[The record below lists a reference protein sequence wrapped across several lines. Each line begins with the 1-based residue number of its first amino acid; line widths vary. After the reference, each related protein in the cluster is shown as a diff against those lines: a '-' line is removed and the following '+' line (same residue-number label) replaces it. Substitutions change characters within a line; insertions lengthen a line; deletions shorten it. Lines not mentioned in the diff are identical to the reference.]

1 MAGEAPKSE
10 KKRRFD
16 HSSDLGGLEASVE
29 DLISS
34 VCDSESKEG
43 AWMSDYDIVKRGT
56 ALKLESQVGGDT
68 VGGHCRRE
76 CRTECRRLAPDGDII
91 TCLPLRRRRQLWLF
105 AAPKALAE
113 GARRR
118 RSPWPP
124 FSATRAGLRLHHL
137 PLHSGAGPSRRRVRA
152 WSMASTS
159 WPSTY
164 SRRRAR
170 ASRWAPWRSG
180 CAPRWPV
187 CVRRARRRRGPTAW
201 SK

>member
-76 CRTECRRLAPDGDII
+76 CRTECRKLAPDGHHH
-91 TCLPLRRRRQLWLF
+91 LLAP
-105 AAPKALAE
+105 APKAPAVAVCGAE

-187 CVRRARRRRGPTAW
+187 CARRARRRRGPTAW

>member
-16 HSSDLGGLEASVE
+16 HSSDLGGLEVSVE

-76 CRTECRRLAPDGDII
+76 CRTECRKLAPDGHHH
-91 TCLPLRRRRQLWLF
+91 LLAP
-105 AAPKALAE
+105 APKAPAVAVCGAE
-113 GARRR
+113 GARRGR
-118 RSPWPP
+118 P
-124 FSATRAGLRLHHL
+124 SA
-137 PLHSGAGPSRRRVRA
+137 PL
-152 WSMASTS
+152 
-159 WPSTY
+159 
-164 SRRRAR
+164 AR
-170 ASRWAPWRSG
+170 AFG
-180 CAPRWPV
+180 PRVQCLFRPHH
-187 CVRRARRRRGPTAW
+187 
-201 SK
+201 

>member
-76 CRTECRRLAPDGDII
+76 CRTECRKLAPDGHHH
-91 TCLPLRRRRQLWLF
+91 LLAP
-105 AAPKALAE
+105 APKAPAVAVCGAE

-118 RSPWPP
+118 RSPKALAVAALQRHQSGP
-124 FSATRAGLRLHHL
+124 SAPSLATQPSPCTQVPDHREGVCGRGRWHRRAGRV
-137 PLHSGAGPSRRRVRA
+137 PTDGGARGQVGGHRGAAGVHQDGR
-152 WSMASTS
+152 
-159 WPSTY
+159 
-164 SRRRAR
+164 
-170 ASRWAPWRSG
+170 
-180 CAPRWPV
+180 
-187 CVRRARRRRGPTAW
+187 CV
-201 SK
+201 